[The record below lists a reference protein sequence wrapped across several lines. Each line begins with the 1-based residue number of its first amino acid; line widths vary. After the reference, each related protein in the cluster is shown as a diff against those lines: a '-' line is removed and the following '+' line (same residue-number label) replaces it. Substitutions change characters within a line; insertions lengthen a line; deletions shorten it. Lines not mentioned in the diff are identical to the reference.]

1 MIVDLYSS
9 EMDVSVTELRAHLAA
24 WIAQVQQ
31 GEEVTI
37 TDHGRPVARLVPA
50 GTAARIKDLIER
62 GVLGRPQSPVRQ
74 RISKHDRV
82 PMSGTLEDL
91 PRDEWR

>member
-1 MIVDLYSS
+1 
-9 EMDVSVTELRAHLAA
+9 MDVSVTDLRANLAS

-37 TDHGRPVARLVPA
+37 TDHGTPVARLVPA

-62 GVLGRPQSPVRQ
+62 GVLGRPESDVKPRATGRQ
-74 RISKHDRV
+74 RVRMK
-82 PMSGTLEDL
+82 GTLDDI